1 MEKRER
7 EKSRCVFANLCK
19 TALAGQWSGSRAAG
33 HFTQARFT
41 VGKLLVSVWPLFR
54 WLSGQLPGSALS
66 YNEHTNTHTHTETRT
81 SVRVRFKISRSVK
94 RMSECTPFFT
104 EFDWNEWPQPLLAA
118 PVAHGHF
125 CTTVYDDDNDS
136 ATTKTAAMLSSLDWF
151 AAAAVAGQHHHHHH
165 RAHCRSRQGSISS
178 AGQQLKNRWT
188 WVRRSRSRPR
198 FAEVAPAAAA
208 LAIYLG
214 WFKLSKGI
222 GAHFHR
228 TCWLLQ
234 QRLQSQSGLSRS
246 EQAGMNF
253 LPLERFST
261 IEALQHL

>member
-1 MEKRER
+1 MEERER
-7 EKSRCVFANLCK
+7 EKSRCVFANLCE
-19 TALAGQWSGSRAAG
+19 TALAGQWSGSGAAG

-41 VGKLLVSVWPLFR
+41 VGKLLVRMTAFSVVVRAVARQCVELQW
-54 WLSGQLPGSALS
+54 A
-66 YNEHTNTHTHTETRT
+66 HKHTHIETRT

-94 RMSECTPFFT
+94 RMSKCTPFFT
-104 EFDWNEWPQPLLAA
+104 EFDWNEWPQPLLAG

-214 WFKLSKGI
+214 WFKLSKGR

-234 QRLQSQSGLSRS
+234 QRLQSQSGLSWS

-261 IEALQHL
+261 IEALPHL